1 MYVCMC
7 VCIYVCMYVCT
18 YVRTYYVCMHFFSL
32 SIYLSICLLPV
43 YLSSIHSSIHQSIH
57 PFVRPSVYLY
67 HACACLSLCLSLS
80 LRVTNESIDKLVL
93 NCGKA
98 AQPRCL
104 TSFSRYQVVAPP
116 CDENYFEDEGFSLDD
131 DDVMDLKLAPDPFQ
145 CTLQINAR
153 EGEGHTLKKLFEPL
167 LEGIDPTFQFICVS
181 ESKDVNSPLMFWERG
196 TPQGM
201 SLECQAVAVVLFLHE
216 SFGRL
221 SAVSV
226 RKNFQRP
233 PWKFHHRVELAYNV
247 KPRVTATQDFHQ
259 TFPDLPLWSICPV
272 HYGNEHLRFHIFVRD
287 FPRMKTF
294 YEMLTGKK
302 AVNGS
307 PGFCYFSIYTQRGLD
322 IQLSLKH
329 LPQVLPRPSSTVHLR
344 LRIRDLSSVAP
355 HLISC
360 PTPYREGTWLT
371 SDPDG
376 NSIILEETTPLNA
389 CCRKQRLLSAAS
401 LETSDY
407 ETASADTDSLTGN
420 SCYSPQVTLLQFQSS
435 DEILI

>member
-1 MYVCMC
+1 
-7 VCIYVCMYVCT
+7 
-18 YVRTYYVCMHFFSL
+18 MHFFSL

-104 TSFSRYQVVAPP
+104 LTSFSRYQVVVPP

-407 ETASADTDSLTGN
+407 ETAPADTDSLTGN
-420 SCYSPQVTLLQFQSS
+420 SCYSPQGTLLQFQSS